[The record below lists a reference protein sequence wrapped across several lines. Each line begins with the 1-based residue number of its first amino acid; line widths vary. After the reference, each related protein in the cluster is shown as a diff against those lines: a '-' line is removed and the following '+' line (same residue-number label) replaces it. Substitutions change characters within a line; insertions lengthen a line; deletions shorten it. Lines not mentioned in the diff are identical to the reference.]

1 VVVGVGWAEL
11 GVVVAVGIDI
21 GQGGVVDPRGQLLLV
36 GDLEQAQVV
45 DAGRWWGPVSGCSGR
60 ALGWA

>member
-1 VVVGVGWAEL
+1 VGEGELAGDLTVGGRLGWSVVVVPVGWAEL

-36 GDLEQAQVV
+36 GDLEQA
-45 DAGRWWGPVSGCSGR
+45 
-60 ALGWA
+60 